1 MATLWRARGLI
12 AVGLVL
18 GTLALVRP
26 AASAGTGRVDAGH
39 GLSLVVP
46 TGARLTHRHFTPC
59 ADPVERFS
67 VLDGRAILSVQ
78 ERLGP
83 EPGPRRLS
91 RFHVEGPASP
101 IECCAIEGRSGWLLH
116 FRDHGR
122 SFYAYLYP
130 AGSSPGQLLHMLDSL
145 RVDSSASG

>member
-18 GTLALVRP
+18 AALALVRP
-26 AASAGTGRVDAGH
+26 AASAGPGRIDAGH

-46 TGARLTHRHFTPC
+46 AGARLTHRHFTPC

-67 VLDGRAILSVQ
+67 VVAGPSKKNIQ

-83 EPGPRRLS
+83 EAGPQRHGPFLE
-91 RFHVEGPASP
+91 EGPARP
-101 IECCAIEGRSGWLLH
+101 MECCAIEGRSGWMLH

-122 SFYAYLYP
+122 SFYAYLYA
-130 AGSSPGQLLHMLDSL
+130 AGGSPRTLLHMLDSL
-145 RVDSSASG
+145 RVAASASP